1 MDRILLPRS
10 PVIDQAVLRDRRDRF
25 MHRLGGAAA
34 VIPAAPL
41 VTHHADVEH
50 AFRQNSDFW
59 YLTGFDEPG
68 AVALF
73 LPHKTENP
81 FVMFVAPKEP
91 SAEVWNGFRWGCE
104 GAVEQFGADL
114 AHPIE
119 ELEQK
124 LAGYLEGAE
133 GIAFRVGRHP
143 KVEPLVL
150 AAWAQQLDRAPRSG
164 GAALGLVAPCPL
176 LHELRLRKSPEEL
189 EQMRLAARISAEA
202 HELARQV
209 ARPGLNER
217 QVQAVIEQHFLEQ
230 GARGPAY
237 GSIVAGGD
245 NACVLHYTA
254 NNSELKDGDLLLI
267 DAGCSVNDYYN
278 GDITR
283 TFPINGRF
291 SGEQRALY
299 ELVLAAQEAAVAAVG
314 PGATAEGVHG
324 TAVSVL
330 VEGLLE
336 LGLLRGERDGLIE
349 QGAYRH
355 LYMHRTGHW
364 LGLDVHDVGAYR
376 LGEHPMT
383 LEPGMV
389 LTVEP
394 GLYVSDRLPAKP
406 GETEDCKQ
414 ALAFQA
420 TAGTNIGSLPPYEAF
435 CMGGGNSVRGY
446 YDCDLGVGR
455 SFGEATI
462 EYRFPLLKIVS
473 GELFVDGGSAFG
485 SQDNVPGKPGP
496 LLGKPG
502 QGFSV
507 GTGVIIT
514 TPVGPLRLEVASQDF
529 TGLWRFNLGVGWKF

>member
-119 ELEQK
+119 ELDQK

-164 GAALGLVAPCPL
+164 SAALGLVAPCPL

-189 EQMRLAARISAEA
+189 ELMRLATRISAEA

-324 TAVSVL
+324 TAVGVL
-330 VEGLLE
+330 VDGLLE

-394 GLYVSDRLPAKP
+394 GLYVSDRLPVPEGQPAIEKRWK
-406 GETEDCKQ
+406 GIGIRIEDDVAVTERGHENLTAA
-414 ALAFQA
+414 ALKAA
-420 TAGTNIGSLPPYEAF
+420 AAME
-435 CMGGGNSVRGY
+435 R
-446 YDCDLGVGR
+446 
-455 SFGEATI
+455 
-462 EYRFPLLKIVS
+462 
-473 GELFVDGGSAFG
+473 
-485 SQDNVPGKPGP
+485 
-496 LLGKPG
+496 
-502 QGFSV
+502 
-507 GTGVIIT
+507 
-514 TPVGPLRLEVASQDF
+514 
-529 TGLWRFNLGVGWKF
+529 